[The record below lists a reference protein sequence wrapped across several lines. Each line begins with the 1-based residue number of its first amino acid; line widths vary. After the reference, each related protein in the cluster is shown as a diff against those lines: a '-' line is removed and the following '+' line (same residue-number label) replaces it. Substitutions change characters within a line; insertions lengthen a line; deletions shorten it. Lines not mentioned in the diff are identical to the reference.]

1 MSNTTRRPL
10 AVTNVALRTSV
21 LGITVAVIV
30 GAASATTSAAQEA
43 TVRRSETSVAPQR
56 SCHATVRT
64 IEHRDVPA
72 FADLRESAV
81 PSLLGDVVQCTPGA
95 PSRAFSIAPVYPR
108 LRVSAVARLP
118 LPQDDG
124 ELWAGRG
131 TSGALRAG
139 FLMNLRMLH
148 VVVAPELVTASNN
161 SFDHEPARDS
171 TRSSFA
177 SPFYSPP
184 NPSIDYPTQFGADA
198 FTRMTPGASAAWISA
213 FGVSAGWSASP
224 QRWGPGQHGSLLLG
238 TASAGIPRAFV
249 RTTSPLSTRLG
260 VFDAVVFLGTV
271 TESPYFDRD
280 DSNNFRSLSAA
291 GLTWSPSL
299 RSVFTV
305 GAARGVMRASESA
318 RPKVAHFA
326 DALSAAGNGADQLIS
341 MFARI
346 GRLDDPLSAWVEVG
360 RNRAG
365 FGLRSFL
372 TLPYDATS
380 YIIGARGLTPL
391 RHGQLSTM
399 VEFANL
405 EQGEDVIGRAPQDF
419 YTGAAVPQG
428 WTQRGRPLGHWVGPG
443 GQTQFVAVDWL
454 RERGRAGVFFE
465 RVRRNEDALFRE
477 FLVYPN
483 RHDVSFEYGLRAAF
497 NWAGQEFS
505 LDVSSAKRLNFE
517 FQNATYLPEIRTVDV
532 RTPRIRFSVTP
543 LSQR

>member
-1 MSNTTRRPL
+1 MSNTTRRHL
-10 AVTNVALRTSV
+10 AATSVVRRAVV
-21 LGITVAVIV
+21 LGITAFVAM
-30 GAASATTSAAQEA
+30 GAASVTTSAAQEPTA
-43 TVRRSETSVAPQR
+43 QAQPTPLAPQR
-56 SCHATVRT
+56 SCKATVRT
-64 IEHRDVPA
+64 LEHRDVPA
-72 FADLRESAV
+72 WTDLRETPAQ
-81 PSLLGDVVQCTPGA
+81 SLFGDVVQCA
-95 PSRAFSIAPVYPR
+95 PNARRHAFSIAPVYPR

-139 FLMNLRMLH
+139 FLLNLSMLH
-148 VVVAPELVTASNN
+148 VVVAPEVVSSSNQ

-177 SPFYSPP
+177 SPFYAPP

-198 FTRMTPGASAAWISA
+198 FTRVTPGASAAWISA

-224 QRWGPGQHGSLLLG
+224 QRWGPGQRGSLLLG

-249 RTTSPLSTRLG
+249 RTSTPVATPLG
-260 VFDAVVFLGTV
+260 VFDAVAFLGSV
-271 TESPYFDRD
+271 TESQYFDRD
-280 DSNNFRSLSAA
+280 DQNNFRSISAVGLS
-291 GLTWSPSL
+291 WSPSV
-299 RSVFTV
+299 RGVFTL
-305 GAARGVMRASESA
+305 GAARGVMRASETA
-318 RPKVAHFA
+318 RPNAAHIS
-326 DALSAAGNGADQLIS
+326 DALAAAGNDADELIS

-346 GRLDDPLSAWVEVG
+346 GRANDPLSAWVEMA

-380 YIIGARGLTPL
+380 YIVGARGLTPL
-391 RHGQLSTM
+391 RHGHLSTL

-405 EQGEDVIGRAPQDF
+405 EQGEDIIGRAPQDF

-428 WTQRGRPLGHWVGPG
+428 WTQRGRPIGHWVGPG
-443 GQTQFVAVDWL
+443 GQTQFFALDWL
-454 RERGRAGVFFE
+454 HKRGRAGVFFE

-477 FLVYPN
+477 FLAYPN
-483 RHDVSFEYGLRAAF
+483 RHDVSLEYGVRAALA
-497 NWAGQEFS
+497 WAGQEFS

-517 FQNATYLPEIRTVDV
+517 FQNATYLPAVRTVDV